1 MGVIWLSKATNICWS
16 RRMVLKHHHLVPW
29 GNSAVSTPHSE
40 WAVAC
45 QLMALLTELRV
56 SELMPECAWQVVAVV
71 VFCLW
76 QLFLLNFY
84 GFVFT
89 SRRYKSNTNN
99 RRSILLLLYVIR
111 EMWRPP
117 QSPGSMSSQLTI
129 CSHCMQTAF
138 RFLLESHLG
147 MLLGHSACLGRN
159 ALLDVFG
166 TMGYFHNGEI
176 MGRFIQIL

>member
-1 MGVIWLSKATNICWS
+1 MHGRHLAVKGNEH
-16 RRMVLKHHHLVPW
+16 MLKSQDAAETSSL
-29 GNSAVSTPHSE
+29 GSMRKHSE

-76 QLFLLNFY
+76 QLFLLTFY

-138 RFLLESHLG
+138 RFLLESL
-147 MLLGHSACLGRN
+147 RN
-159 ALLDVFG
+159 ALGSFSLSW
-166 TMGYFHNGEI
+166 T
-176 MGRFIQIL
+176 